1 MRCAAG
7 RESDELMAQARADT
21 RVAAGAPGVPSVVI
35 PAHNEA
41 DNLEST
47 VAGLIAALKAA
58 QITHEILIVDDNST
72 DNSRALLAE
81 LSARYPKLLSID
93 NAPPNGFGFAVRAG
107 LDTLRRNA
115 VAIVMA
121 DGSDTP
127 PTLCHA
133 IRSSPKGTT
142 AYSVR
147 GSSRRQSNRLP
158 DPQARLQS
166 AGQSVHPRSV
176 LPSLQR
182 FHQRLQAL
190 SPRGDRWPAAAAV
203 ASFQLDR
210 RTAAQGAD
218 PRLQLSR
225 HPISW
230 QNGKAGIPKLN
241 IREMGSRYPFIVLY
255 CLIEQ
260 RLSRGGY
267 RAASAEPT
275 AVSSLQIRSNLC
287 LPRRGKTL

>member
-7 RESDELMAQARADT
+7 RESDELMAQARATDT
-21 RVAAGAPGVPSVVI
+21 QVAAGAPGVPSVVI

-121 DGSDTP
+121 DGSDAP

-133 IRSSPKGTT
+133 IRRSPR
-142 AYSVR
+142 VR
-147 GSSRRQSNRLP
+147 LRIRFAVHRGGKVIDYPTHKLVFNRL
-158 DPQARLQS
+158 ANLFIR
-166 AGQSVHPRSV
+166 V
-176 LPSLQR
+176 LFCQR
-182 FHQRLQAL
+182 FNDFTNAFKLYRREVIAGLQPL
-190 SPRGDRWPAAAAV
+190 
-203 ASFQLDR
+203 L
-210 RTAAQGAD
+210 
-218 PRLQLSR
+218 
-225 HPISW
+225 
-230 QNGKAGIPKLN
+230 
-241 IREMGSRYPFIVLY
+241 
-255 CLIEQ
+255 
-260 RLSRGGY
+260 
-267 RAASAEPT
+267 
-275 AVSSLQIRSNLC
+275 
-287 LPRRGKTL
+287 